1 MAMTPKT
8 KRNKALYADYKQGML
23 GVDMVAK
30 YRISST
36 MIYRI
41 VDKMK
46 RADKRERSINQAKR
60 LE

>member
-1 MAMTPKT
+1 MAVNEKV
-8 KRNKALYADYKQGML
+8 KRNKAIYNDWKQGML

-41 VDKMK
+41 VDRM
-46 RADKRERSINQAKR
+46 RERDRLAKSKQATVDNS
-60 LE
+60 